1 MARFYDIL
9 KVDVFDYESEVQMF
23 QHRPFNKIVVPT
35 DGSAWSERAIPYAVD
50 FARIGGGE
58 VILLHIFT
66 PPMHEFV
73 DSLAIAGE
81 YELANR
87 IREEIKQHL
96 LGLRNEVREQGVDC
110 RLHIIDAVGVGQH
123 IIEYIEEENIDLA
136 VMTTHGHSGLARLV
150 FGSVANKVMHDV
162 NVPVLVI
169 RPDLE

>member
-1 MARFYDIL
+1 MC
-9 KVDVFDYESEVQMF
+9 
-23 QHRPFNKIVVPT
+23 PPN
-35 DGSAWSERAIPYAVD
+35 GSAWSERAIPYAVD
-50 FARIGGGE
+50 FARISGGE
-58 VILLHIFT
+58 VELLHVFT

-96 LGLRNEVREQGVDC
+96 LVLRNDIRERVVAC
-110 RLHIIDAVGVGQH
+110 RLHIIDAVGVAQH
-123 IIEYIEEENIDLA
+123 LCDYIDESEADLV
-136 VMTTHGHSGLARLV
+136 VMTTHGHSGLVRLV

-162 NVPVLVI
+162 KVPVLVI

>member
-1 MARFYDIL
+1 
-9 KVDVFDYESEVQMF
+9 MF

-50 FARIGGGE
+50 FARISEGE

-96 LGLRNEVREQGVDC
+96 LALRNEVRAEGVGC
-110 RLHIIDAVGVGQH
+110 RLHIIDAVGVAQH
-123 IIEYIEEENIDLA
+123 IIEYVEGEEADLV

-150 FGSVANKVMHDV
+150 FGSVANKVMHDI
-162 NVPVLVI
+162 NAPVLVI

>member
-1 MARFYDIL
+1 
-9 KVDVFDYESEVQMF
+9 MF
-23 QHRPFNKIVVPT
+23 KHRPFRKIVVPT

-58 VILLHIFT
+58 VILLHVFT

-96 LGLRNEVREQGVDC
+96 LGLRNEICEQDVQC
-110 RLHIIDAVGVGQH
+110 RLHIIDAVGVAKH
-123 IIEYIEEENIDLA
+123 VCDYVENEEVDLV
-136 VMTTHGHSGLARLV
+136 VMTTHGHSGMVRLV

-162 NVPVLVI
+162 NAPVLVI

>member
-1 MARFYDIL
+1 
-9 KVDVFDYESEVQMF
+9 MF
-23 QHRPFNKIVVPT
+23 KHRPFKKIVVPT

-50 FARIGGGE
+50 FARISEGE
-58 VILLHIFT
+58 MILLHIFT

-96 LGLRNEVREQGVDC
+96 LGLRNEVREQNVAC
-110 RLHIIDAVGVGQH
+110 RLHIIDAVGVAQH
-123 IIEYIEEENIDLA
+123 VIEYVEKEECDLV
-136 VMTTHGHSGLARLV
+136 VMTTHGHSGLSRLV

-162 NVPVLVI
+162 NKPVLVI

>member
-1 MARFYDIL
+1 
-9 KVDVFDYESEVQMF
+9 MF
-23 QHRPFNKIVVPT
+23 QHREFNKIVVPT

-96 LGLRNEVREQGVDC
+96 LGLRNEVRAENVDC
-110 RLHIIDAVGVGQH
+110 RLHIIDAVGVGQN
-123 IIEYIEEENIDLA
+123 IIEYVEQEKADMV

-150 FGSVANKVMHDV
+150 FGSVANKVMHDI

>member
-1 MARFYDIL
+1 
-9 KVDVFDYESEVQMF
+9 MF

-35 DGSAWSERAIPYAVD
+35 DGSAWSERAVPYAVD

-58 VILLHIFT
+58 VILLHVFT

-96 LGLRNEVREQGVDC
+96 LNLRNEVRAEGVEC
-110 RLHIIDAVGVGQH
+110 RLHIIDAVGVAQH
-123 IIEYIEEENIDLA
+123 LIEYIEGIDA
-136 VMTTHGHSGLARLV
+136 DMVVMTTHGHSGLVRLV

>member
-1 MARFYDIL
+1 
-9 KVDVFDYESEVQMF
+9 MF

-50 FARIGGGE
+50 FARISGGE

-81 YELANR
+81 YELSNR

-96 LGLRNEVREQGVDC
+96 LGLRNEVRAENVAC
-110 RLHIIDAVGVGQH
+110 RVHIIDAVGVAQH
-123 IIEYIEEENIDLA
+123 IIDYVEHEEGDLV

-150 FGSVANKVMHDV
+150 FGSVANKVMHDI
-162 NVPVLVI
+162 NAPVLVI
-169 RPDLE
+169 RPDLD

>member
-1 MARFYDIL
+1 
-9 KVDVFDYESEVQMF
+9 MF
-23 QHRPFNKIVVPT
+23 HHRPFKKIVVPT
-35 DGSAWSERAIPYAVD
+35 DGSSWSERAIPYAED
-50 FARIGGGE
+50 FARIADGE

-96 LGLRNEVREQGVDC
+96 IGLRNEVRAEGVKC
-110 RLHIIDAVGVGQH
+110 RVHIIDAVGVANH
-123 IIEYIEEENIDLA
+123 ICEYVQQEEADLV
-136 VMTTHGHSGLARLV
+136 VMSTHGHSGLVRLV

-162 NVPVLVI
+162 DVPVLVI

>member
-1 MARFYDIL
+1 
-9 KVDVFDYESEVQMF
+9 MF

-96 LGLRNEVREQGVDC
+96 LGLRNEVREQGVEC

-123 IIEYIEEENIDLA
+123 IIDYIETENADLA

>member
-1 MARFYDIL
+1 
-9 KVDVFDYESEVQMF
+9 MF
-23 QHRPFNKIVVPT
+23 QHRPFKKIVVPT

-50 FARIGGGE
+50 FARISDGE

-96 LGLRNEVREQGVDC
+96 LGLRNEIRAENVSC
-110 RLHIIDAVGVGQH
+110 RLHIIDAVGVSQH
-123 IIEYIEEENIDLA
+123 IIEYVSDEDADLV
-136 VMTTHGHSGLARLV
+136 VMTTHGHSGLVRLV
-150 FGSVANKVMHDV
+150 FGSVANKVMHDLK
-162 NVPVLVI
+162 VPVLVI

>member
-1 MARFYDIL
+1 
-9 KVDVFDYESEVQMF
+9 MF
-23 QHRPFNKIVVPT
+23 QHRPFKKIVVPT

-50 FARIGGGE
+50 FARISGGE
-58 VILLHIFT
+58 VELLHVFT

-96 LGLRNEVREQGVDC
+96 LVLRNDIRELDVAC
-110 RLHIIDAVGVGQH
+110 RLRIIDAVGVAQH
-123 IIEYIEEENIDLA
+123 VCDYIEESEADLV
-136 VMTTHGHSGLARLV
+136 VMTTHGHSGLVRLV

-162 NVPVLVI
+162 KVPVLVI

>member
-1 MARFYDIL
+1 
-9 KVDVFDYESEVQMF
+9 MF
-23 QHRPFNKIVVPT
+23 QHRPFRKIVVPT
-35 DGSAWSERAIPYAVD
+35 DASAWSERAIPYAVD
-50 FARIGGGE
+50 FARISGGE

-87 IREEIKQHL
+87 IREEVKQHL
-96 LGLRNEVREQGVDC
+96 LGLRNEIRAEGIEC
-110 RLHIIDAVGVGQH
+110 RLHIIDAVGIAQH
-123 IIEYIEEENIDLA
+123 ICDFVEEENADL
-136 VMTTHGHSGLARLV
+136 VTMTTHGHSGLVRLV
-150 FGSVANKVMHDV
+150 FGSVANKVMHDL

>member
-1 MARFYDIL
+1 
-9 KVDVFDYESEVQMF
+9 MF

-50 FARIGGGE
+50 FARISGGE
-58 VILLHIFT
+58 VTLLHIFT

-96 LGLRNEVREQGVDC
+96 LGLRNDVRAQGIEC
-110 RLHIIDAVGVGQH
+110 RLHIIDAVGVAQH
-123 IIEYIEEENIDLA
+123 IIQFIEEEESDLV
-136 VMTTHGHSGLARLV
+136 VMSTHGHSGITRLV
-150 FGSVANKVMHDV
+150 FGSVANRVMHDV
-162 NVPVLVI
+162 NVPVMTI
-169 RPDLE
+169 RPDLT

>member
-1 MARFYDIL
+1 
-9 KVDVFDYESEVQMF
+9 MF
-23 QHRPFNKIVVPT
+23 QHRPLKRIVVPT

-50 FARIGGGE
+50 FARVGGGE
-58 VILLHIFT
+58 VILLHVFT

-96 LGLRNEVREQGVDC
+96 LSLRNEIRDENVDC
-110 RLHIIDAVGVGQH
+110 RLHIIDAVGIAQH
-123 IIEYIEEENIDLA
+123 ICDYVEAEKIDMV
-136 VMTTHGHSGLARLV
+136 VMTTHGHSGLVRLV